1 MTIKIIRPKYRYG
14 IKFFSLDFGLVI
26 WDLGFFS
33 FSSSWRT
40 WRFNLLRLRG
50 KRLRKEV
57 ENENGHWSL
66 VIGHWSLVIGHWS
79 LGIGMWC

>member
-33 FSSSWRT
+33 FGGLI
-40 WRFNLLRLRG
+40 FQDQERG
-50 KRLRKEV
+50 
-57 ENENGHWSL
+57 
-66 VIGHWSLVIGHWS
+66 
-79 LGIGMWC
+79 